1 MKIGV
6 LTNNPQ
12 SYSSKRLIEVGAA
25 RHHQMQMIHLS
36 FCYLNISAKTPE
48 IHYRNN
54 ETFQGIEA
62 IIPRISS
69 QHTFYGTAVLRQFEM
84 MGVYTPNS
92 AISTTWSQDKL
103 RAFQILARKKLPMP
117 ITGYAD
123 SPQESEKLIE
133 MVGDAPLIV
142 RLLEGTEGKGTVF
155 AETHQAA
162 ISVIN
167 AFKQLKANILVQ
179 EYIQEGSGV
188 DIRCI
193 VVGNKVIAAVQR
205 STNESSI
212 RSHKIYSKNLT
223 PIKITKDE
231 KKMAVKAAKAL
242 KLNLASVDLIRSNRG
257 PLILD
262 VNPSPS
268 IEQIEKATNLDLA
281 TKIIQFIEEARGTL

>member
-12 SYSSKRLIEVGAA
+12 AYSSKRIIEVGAS
-25 RHHQMQMIHLS
+25 RQHQMQMIHLS
-36 FCYLNISAKTPE
+36 FCYLNISARIPE
-48 IHYRNN
+48 IYYRDG
-54 ETFQGIEA
+54 ETFQNLDA

-69 QHTFYGTAVLRQFEM
+69 QNSFYGTAVLRQFEM

-117 ITGYAD
+117 ITGFAD
-123 SPQESEKLIE
+123 SPQESEKLID
-133 MVGDAPLIV
+133 MVKDAPLIV
-142 RLLEGTEGKGTVF
+142 RLLEGTEGRGTVY

-162 ISVIN
+162 VSVIN

-179 EYIQEGSGV
+179 EYIQEANGK

-193 VVGNKVIAAVQR
+193 VVGNKVVASVER
-205 STNESSI
+205 TTNETAV
-212 RSHKIYSKNLT
+212 RNHKVYSKNLT
-223 PIKITKDE
+223 PIKITPDE
-231 KKMAVKAAKAL
+231 KKIAVKAAKAL

-257 PLILD
+257 ALILD
-262 VNPSPS
+262 INSSPN
-268 IEQIEKATNLDLA
+268 IEQIEKTTNLDIA
-281 TKIIQFIEEARGTL
+281 TKIIEFIEENP